1 MRARAA
7 TIGDLEGVFRDLST
21 RMSDEYVAAGKDSK
35 VAYDNLMMNLK
46 EGRAHALVEGDKTV
60 AIIAWH
66 ENSDA
71 ADTLFAAQEGFF
83 SAATVRFC
91 RRHIRHIQ
99 ALAGNLPIHSRSWLQ
114 RADVSRW
121 FRVIGYVERGQE
133 NGATV
138 FELPP
143 ARAAAIG
150 ACRIGLRSHGMQS
163 RKSPPRIRRGS
174 DIRLR
179 KRGLRYRADRAP
191 RKSPARANPN
201 PLRSR

>member
-7 TIGDLEGVFRDLST
+7 TIGDLEGVFRDLSR

-35 VAYDNLMMNLK
+35 AAYDNLMMNLK

-71 ADTLFAAQEGFF
+71 ADTLFAAQDGFF

-91 RRHIRHIQ
+91 RHHIRHIQ

-114 RADVSRW
+114 RADVAKW
-121 FRVIGYVERGQE
+121 FRVIGYVESGQE

-143 ARAAAIG
+143 DRAA
-150 ACRIGLRSHGMQS
+150 QS
-163 RKSPPRIRRGS
+163 V
-174 DIRLR
+174 
-179 KRGLRYRADRAP
+179 RAA
-191 RKSPARANPN
+191 
-201 PLRSR
+201 